1 MRDVQ
6 DRICSAL
13 LDGRWMGDAVREMQ
27 DGICSAGCAMCGIPL
42 VAGWASVEREVFS
55 PTPTVSQLPIGD
67 SRLRSV
73 AAMCA
78 AMCTPETG
86 RDLTSHIRT
95 SHLRISYLRTSYLSD
110 TLWIVRTSGHWDRPT
125 RGPSAV
131 DLATRDPSARDPSAA
146 DPSTGRPSIGD
157 RLSARGSQQSP
168 GSGAADDGAADDEL
182 HDERVTVFRRT
193 EAEALRPQNGNG
205 MESPDG
211 FDARRFRPSGRRLW
225 MFDSGY
231 SDKEEA
237 AERARRRVRA
247 DDEVSVTLTAVDVP
261 SPEKL

>member
-95 SHLRISYLRTSYLSD
+95 SHLRTSYLRTSYLSD

-247 DDEVSVTLTAVDVP
+247 DDEVSVT
-261 SPEKL
+261 S